1 MKPTRGVFWAVLA
14 GAALVGAGCVTTK
27 ELMVEAVKLQ
37 ARNELTC
44 DDASLKTR
52 QLGGTKTYTNGR
64 QGKVERASWVAD
76 GCGDSGVYTV
86 ECVRGICVAVRER
99 PPVADQKYA
108 PRPDTP

>member
-1 MKPTRGVFWAVLA
+1 MTATRGIL
-14 GAALVGAGCVTTK
+14 GAALVGAVFAGAGCVSTK

-44 DDASLKTR
+44 DDASMKTR
-52 QLGGTKTYTNGR
+52 QLGATKTYTNGR

-108 PRPDTP
+108 PRTDTP